1 MGNVKVVVDQYD
13 RVSELKAFDQTKTG
27 VKGLVDAGVTKVP
40 RIFINENDKPTISK
54 SDENEISLIPTI
66 DLKGINDDSA
76 TRAQIVKKVKEASER
91 SGIFQIIN
99 HELPLSIMDEMIEGV
114 RRFNEQDAEVKKKY
128 YTRDRTK
135 RFQYNSNMDIYTEPT
150 ASWKDNLLGRMV
162 PNPPHSH
169 ELPDVCRDIMFEYTE
184 YVTKVGNTVYE
195 LLSEALGL
203 EPSHLKEI
211 GCVDSVNIVGN
222 YYPAC
227 PEPELTFG
235 ITSHVDYGL
244 LAILLQDKVGGL
256 QFLYQHQWIDVPVV
270 SGGLII
276 NVGDFIQ
283 LITNDKFKS
292 VRHRA
297 LANKERARISVATF
311 MTPIPSPSDNMRLY
325 GPIKELVTEDEPAI
339 YKDTTFHDF
348 LTSYYTPNV
357 DGTTAHLKDFKL

>member
-1 MGNVKVVVDQYD
+1 MKVVVDHYD
-13 RVSELKAFDQTKTG
+13 RLSELKAFDQTKTG

-40 RIFINENDKPTISK
+40 RIFINENDKPTMSK
-54 SDENEISLIPTI
+54 YCNSDSDESSSLIPTI
-66 DLKGINDDSA
+66 DLTGINDDSG

-99 HELPLSIMDEMIEGV
+99 HELPLSIMEEMIEGV
-114 RRFNEQDAEVKKKY
+114 RRFNEQDTEAKKKY

-135 RFQYNSNMDIYTEPT
+135 KFQYNSNADIYTEPT

-184 YVTKVGNTVYE
+184 HVTKVGNTVYE

-203 EPSHLKEI
+203 EPGHLKEI
-211 GCVDSVNIVGN
+211 GCVDTVNIVGN

-227 PEPELTFG
+227 PEPELAFG

-244 LAILLQDKVGGL
+244 LAILLQDNVGGL

-283 LITNDKFKS
+283 LITNDKLKS

-297 LANKERARISVATF
+297 LANKESARISVATF
-311 MTPIPSPSDNMRLY
+311 MTPGPIDNTRLY
-325 GPIKELVTEDEPAI
+325 GPIKELITEDEPAI
-339 YKDTTFHDF
+339 YKHTTFKDF

-357 DGTTAHLKDFKL
+357 DGTTANLKDFKL